1 MKKISIILLSL
12 FLVYSCTDNLEDLN
26 IDKKNASEA
35 TAESFLSNAQKNMTD
50 FMSNMNVNRNVLR
63 QFVQHSSTTTY
74 HDESNYNITN
84 RKIPDNLWAAIY
96 RDVLKDFDESAK
108 IINQEL
114 PAPVGLGGTN
124 IQKNQ
129 LAINEVMQVYAY
141 SLLVETFGDIPY
153 SEALDID
160 NVLPKY
166 DDGITIYKDLINR
179 LSAAIANMDVS
190 DESFGTADLIYGG
203 DVAKWKMFASS
214 LKLRMGL
221 RIYDADN
228 AFGTT
233 AVQTAVA
240 SGVFQS
246 NADNG
251 VFKYLNSTPNTNQ
264 MWVDLVQSGR
274 KDYVAAHTLVDV
286 MNAVNDPRRAV
297 YFTLYNGIYKGG
309 VYATSNS
316 KYNANSHLGDIFHE
330 PTLPQILLDYSSV
343 EFMLAEAAE
352 RSIVGTPAVAA
363 VHYNDAITAS
373 FDYYDVTGAST
384 YLLQP
389 SVAYATATG
398 TWKQK
403 IGTQKWIALYN
414 QGFEAWAE
422 YRRLDFPVLTAPA
435 GAVDAAEGKV
445 PVRFTYPIGEQTK
458 NGANYTSAA
467 SAIGGDK
474 LTTKLFW
481 DKF

>member
-12 FLVYSCTDNLEDLN
+12 ILVYSCTDNLEDLN
-26 IDKKNASEA
+26 IDKKHASEA
-35 TAESFLSNAQKNMTD
+35 TSGSFLSNAQKNMTD
-50 FMSNMNVNRNVLR
+50 FMSNMNVNNNVLR
-63 QFVQHSSTTTY
+63 QWVQHSSTTTY

-84 RKIPDNLWAAIY
+84 RKNPDNLWAAMY
-96 RDVLKDFDESAK
+96 RDVLKDLDESAK
-108 IINQEL
+108 IINNEPL
-114 PAPVGLGGTN
+114 SPVGIGGT
-124 IQKNQ
+124 ILQKNQ
-129 LAINEVMQVYAY
+129 LAINEVMQVYTY

-153 SEALDID
+153 SEALDIN

-166 DDGITIYKDLINR
+166 DDGKTVYKDLINR
-179 LSAAIANMDVS
+179 LSTAIADMDTS
-190 DESFGTADLIYGG
+190 EDSYGAADLIYAGN
-203 DVAKWKMFASS
+203 VANWKMFASS
-214 LKLRMGL
+214 LKLKMGL

-246 NADNG
+246 NADNAL
-251 VFKYLNSTPNTNQ
+251 FKYLNSTPNTNQ

-274 KDYVAAHTLVDV
+274 KDFVAANTLVDA
-286 MNAVNDPRRAV
+286 MNAINDPRRAV

-316 KYNANSHLGDIFHE
+316 KYNANSHLGAIFHE

-343 EFMLAEAAE
+343 KFLLAEAAE
-352 RSIVGTPAVAA
+352 LSIVGTPAVAA
-363 VHYNDAITAS
+363 AHYTAAITAS
-373 FDYYDVTGAST
+373 FDYYGVSGAAT
-384 YLLQP
+384 YLAQP
-389 SVAYATATG
+389 TVAYATATG

-422 YRRLDFPVLTAPA
+422 YRRLDYPVLTAPP
-435 GAVDAAEGKV
+435 GAITAAEGKV
-445 PVRFTYPIGEQTK
+445 PVRFTYPNGEQTK

-467 SAIGGDK
+467 AAIGSDK